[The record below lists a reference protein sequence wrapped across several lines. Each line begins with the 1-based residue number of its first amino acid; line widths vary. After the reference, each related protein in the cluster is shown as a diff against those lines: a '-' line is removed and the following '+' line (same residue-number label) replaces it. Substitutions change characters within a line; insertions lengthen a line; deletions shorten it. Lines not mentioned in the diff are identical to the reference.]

1 MCFAMNKTKTKNKRI
16 AIIFPKDSSAIFDDK
31 STETFGGATVQ
42 MFLLANEFSNYEDI
56 DVSCLVVNFGRK
68 DGEVINGLKI
78 YNTFSKK
85 DNLFIKIIKFHKAI
99 YKVKTGVIIQHGLT
113 IFSCLLAVY
122 CKVFGTKFVYMFASD
137 VEADGCY
144 QRTNKKALLFKL
156 LIRCAD
162 VLITQNQYQYR
173 KIFTD
178 YSRKTNI
185 LYSGFPI
192 KKLLNT
198 NRDFILWIGRAEK
211 LKNPLKFIDLASLN
225 SDHKFVMVCNNSVGP
240 EDYFNRM
247 KYLADGVKNIEFIP
261 YVPFSKIN
269 AYFRGAKLLVNT
281 SDYEGFPQ
289 VFIQAAMN
297 KVPIISLNVNP
308 DNFITKYNCG
318 VVCDGDE
325 LFMNQSIQNLL
336 IDSQQLNQ
344 LSKNAYNYAREHH
357 DIKKNTKTLYDSIFK
372 RQSNEK

>member
-1 MCFAMNKTKTKNKRI
+1 MNKTKAKNKRI
-16 AIIFPKDSSAIFDDK
+16 AIIFPKDSSAIFDGK

-42 MFLLANEFSNYEDI
+42 MFLLAKEFSNYDDI

-99 YKVKTGVIIQHGLT
+99 HKVKTSVIIQHGLT

-137 VEADGCY
+137 VESDGCY

-198 NRDFILWIGRAEK
+198 NRDFMLWIGRAEK

-225 SDHKFVMVCNNSVGP
+225 PDHKFVMVCNNSVGL
-240 EDYFNRM
+240 EDYFDRM
-247 KYLADGVKNIEFIP
+247 KYLADGVKNIEFISH
-261 YVPFSKIN
+261 VPFSKIN

-297 KVPIISLNVNP
+297 NVPIISLNVNP

-325 LFMNQSIQNLL
+325 LFMNQSIQSV
-336 IDSQQLNQ
+336 IRDPQKYNQ
-344 LSKNAYNYAREHH
+344 LSKNAYNYAKENH
-357 DIKKNTKTLYDSIFK
+357 DIKKNVRMLYDLIFNG
-372 RQSNEK
+372 RSNEKE

>member
-156 LIRCAD
+156 LVRCAD